1 MRVKLTAKHPRPAS
15 SERAP
20 VRTGSNSARKP
31 TRPTGPRPST
41 PTAGFNGARGE
52 GAGAAGG
59 GKRPAGAGKPAG
71 AGARAP
77 RAEGSFSRE
86 RDAGA
91 ARRAPSDR
99 PPRREGAG
107 GAPRRF
113 EGSSDRAPRR
123 DDGER
128 APRRFEGGGDRSE
141 RAPRRADGER
151 SQGAPRRFEG
161 GGDRAPRRDEGV
173 RAPRKFE
180 GGADRSERA
189 PRRAD
194 GERPQ
199 GAPRRFEGGGD
210 RAPRRDEGARAPR
223 KFEGGADRSERA
235 PRRADGER
243 SQSAPRRF
251 EGNDRPP
258 RRDDSERAPRKF
270 EGGGDRS
277 ERAPRRA
284 DGERS
289 QGAPRR
295 FEGTGDRGERAP
307 RRFEGSTDRS
317 ERAPR
322 SFEGNGAPRR
332 DDGERRS
339 FSGPRPGAGRPSEGG
354 PRGERPGRDASDR
367 PRFGSDRG
375 APQERRS
382 DSAAPRRFEGER
394 GASERGER
402 TFAKP
407 VKSGYGDRTDRPA
420 RAPRDDRGERAPA
433 KREFGDRPPRAGER
447 NERSDRGERP
457 ARSFDKALPAA
468 GRRFGDDNRPA
479 RADKPRGPAPAARA
493 ERDNDADVAPRTPR
507 RDYEDAPGTLRLSKL
522 MSELGLCSRREA
534 DEWIEKGWVLVD
546 GERIDTLGTKVRP
559 DQRIE
564 IDPAA
569 EAAQASQVTV
579 LIHKPVGLVSGQA
592 EDGYQPAI
600 TLVTP
605 ENRWEGDSSDIRFS
619 VSHLRQLAPAGRLD
633 IDSTGLLVLTQDGR
647 IAKQLIGGHS
657 EIDKEYLV
665 RVAFGEHT
673 TDVENHFP
681 PESLA
686 LLCHGLSL
694 DDVPLKPAQVNWQN
708 GEQLRFVLR
717 EGKKRQIRRMCEL
730 VGLEVIGLKRVRM
743 GQVMLGALPPGQWRY
758 LSADESF

>member
-20 VRTGSNSARKP
+20 VRTGSTSARKP
-31 TRPTGPRPST
+31 TRPAGPRPSS
-41 PTAGFNGARGE
+41 PTAGFNGGRGE
-52 GAGAAGG
+52 GAASGG
-59 GKRPAGAGKPAG
+59 GKRPAG

-99 PPRREGAG
+99 PPRREGPD

-113 EGSSDRAPRR
+113 EGSGDRAPRR
-123 DDGER
+123 DEGAR
-128 APRRFEGGGDRSE
+128 APRKFEGGGDRSE

-151 SQGAPRRFEG
+151 TQGAPRRFEG
-161 GGDRAPRRDEGV
+161 GGDRAPRRDDGA

-180 GGADRSERA
+180 GGGDRSERA

-194 GERPQ
+194 GERTQ

-223 KFEGGADRSERA
+223 KFEGG
-235 PRRADGER
+235 
-243 SQSAPRRF
+243 
-251 EGNDRPP
+251 
-258 RRDDSERAPRKF
+258 
-270 EGGGDRS
+270 GDRS

-284 DGERS
+284 DGERT

-295 FEGTGDRGERAP
+295 FEAGGDRAPRRDDGERAP
-307 RRFEGSTDRS
+307 RRFEGGSDRS
-317 ERAPR
+317 DRAPR
-322 SFEGNGAPRR
+322 SFEGNRTPRR

-339 FSGPRPGAGRPSEGG
+339 FSGPRPGAGRPAEGG
-354 PRGERPGRDASDR
+354 PRGERPVRDASDR
-367 PRFGSDRG
+367 PRFGSERG

-382 DSAAPRRFEGER
+382 GERGPRSDSAPRRFEGDR
-394 GASERGER
+394 GSSDRGER

-433 KREFGDRPPRAGER
+433 RREFGDRPARAGER
-447 NERSDRGERP
+447 NDRDERP
-457 ARSFDKALPAA
+457 ARTFDKALPAA
-468 GRRFGDDNRPA
+468 GRRFGDDSRPA
-479 RADKPRGPAPAARA
+479 HADKSRGPASAAKA
-493 ERDNDADVAPRTPR
+493 ERDTDTAPRTPR

-665 RVAFGEHT
+665 RVSFGEHT

>member
-20 VRTGSNSARKP
+20 VRTGSTSARKP

-52 GAGAAGG
+52 GAGAATGG
-59 GKRPAGAGKPAG
+59 GKRPAGSGKPAG

-86 RDAGA
+86 RDAGGAGA

-113 EGSSDRAPRR
+113 EGGGDRAPRR

-161 GGDRAPRRDEGV
+161 GGDRAPRRDEGA

-210 RAPRRDEGARAPR
+210 RSD
-223 KFEGGADRSERA
+223 
-235 PRRADGER
+235 
-243 SQSAPRRF
+243 
-251 EGNDRPP
+251 
-258 RRDDSERAPRKF
+258 
-270 EGGGDRS
+270 
-277 ERAPRRA
+277 
-284 DGERS
+284 
-289 QGAPRR
+289 
-295 FEGTGDRGERAP
+295 RAP
-307 RRFEGSTDRS
+307 RRFEGSADRS
-317 ERAPR
+317 DR
-322 SFEGNGAPRR
+322 APRR
-332 DDGERRS
+332 DEGERRS

-354 PRGERPGRDASDR
+354 PRGERPARDASDR

-375 APQERRS
+375 APQERRTSERGPRS

-394 GASERGER
+394 GTSERGER

-433 KREFGDRPPRAGER
+433 KREFGDRPARAGER
-447 NERSDRGERP
+447 IERSDRGERP

-479 RADKPRGPAPAARA
+479 RADKPRGPAPAARV
-493 ERDNDADVAPRTPR
+493 EREDGADSAPRTPR

-619 VSHLRQLAPAGRLD
+619 VAHLRQLAPAGRLD

-665 RVAFGEHT
+665 RVSFGEHT

>member
-52 GAGAAGG
+52 GAAGG

-113 EGSSDRAPRR
+113 EGSGDRAPRR

-161 GGDRAPRRDEGV
+161 GGDRAPRRDEGA

-199 GAPRRFEGGGD
+199 GAPRRFEGND
-210 RAPRRDEGARAPR
+210 RAPRRDDG
-223 KFEGGADRSERA
+223 ERA
-235 PRRADGER
+235 PRR
-243 SQSAPRRF
+243 
-251 EGNDRPP
+251 
-258 RRDDSERAPRKF
+258 F

-295 FEGTGDRGERAP
+295 TDSERSQGAPRRFEGSSDRSERAP

-322 SFEGNGAPRR
+322 SFEGNRAPRR

-339 FSGPRPGAGRPSEGG
+339 FSGPRQGAGRPSEGG
-354 PRGERPGRDASDR
+354 PRGERPARDASDR

-375 APQERRS
+375 APQERRTGERGPRS

-479 RADKPRGPAPAARA
+479 RADKPRGPVSAARA
-493 ERDNDADVAPRTPR
+493 ERDDDADAAPRTPR

-665 RVAFGEHT
+665 RVSFGEHT
-673 TDVENHFP
+673 TDVESHFP